1 MSKKEIA
8 ATAALV
14 TALVGVMDL
23 NIPGLARREVR
34 KTKSMCRSEGCNG
47 YAQYDG
53 GTKCRRHKQDL
64 RQSS

>member
-1 MSKKEIA
+1 MNESRKKLIA
-8 ATAALV
+8 FATLGA
-14 TALVGVMDL
+14 VMTGMDATSL
-23 NIPGLARREVR
+23 REREVR